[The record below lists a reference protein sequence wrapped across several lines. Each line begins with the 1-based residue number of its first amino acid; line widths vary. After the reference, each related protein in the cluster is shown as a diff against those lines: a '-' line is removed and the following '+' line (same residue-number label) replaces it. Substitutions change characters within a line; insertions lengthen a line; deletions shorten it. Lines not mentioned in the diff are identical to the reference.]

1 MTNAL
6 ILVTGAT
13 GTVGSEV
20 VKQLVQAKQRV
31 RVLACDPAKAKLKFG
46 TTVEIVKGDLEDPAS
61 LRAALKEVEVAF
73 LVSAPSERMVGQ
85 ETNFIA
91 AAETAGLPR
100 LVKLSNIMAAPES
113 PAPIARFHAQIE
125 SRLAKSGIPATI
137 LRPGWFMS
145 NFLMDAQSVK
155 TGHLYSAMENGQM
168 AFTHPFD
175 VAAVAVAA
183 LLDPAH
189 SGYNYKLTGPE
200 ALSYE
205 EAAAAFTRAFGYP
218 VKYVRVDDASL
229 RAALEAVTVPEVI
242 IDEILKLGVMARR
255 GDLELVSIAVQQ
267 VLGRPPHS
275 LKQWIE
281 TNQNAFSK

>member
-1 MTNAL
+1 MTTPL

-20 VKQLVQAKQRV
+20 VKQLVQANQRV
-31 RVLACDPAKAKLKFG
+31 RVLARDPAKAKMKFG
-46 TTVEIVKGDLEDPAS
+46 TAVEIVKGDLEDPAS

-73 LVSAPSERMVGQ
+73 LVSAPSERMVEQ
-85 ETNFIA
+85 ETNFIT

-137 LRPGWFMS
+137 LRPSWYMS

-155 TGHLYSAMENGQM
+155 TGHLYSAMENSRI
-168 AFTHPFD
+168 AFTDPFD

-189 SGYNYKLTGPE
+189 SSRNYKLTGPE
-200 ALSYE
+200 ALTYE
-205 EAAAAFTRAFGYP
+205 EVAAAFARVLGYP

-229 RAALEAVTVPEVI
+229 HAALKAATLPEFI
-242 IDEILKLGVMARR
+242 IDEILKLGAVARR
-255 GDLELVSIAVQQ
+255 GDLELSTNAVQQ
-267 VLGRPPHS
+267 VLGRPSRS
-275 LKQWIE
+275 LRQWIE